1 MPRRHSSASGQWD
14 CSLQSDSG
22 SSYDSDSDSEAGRRL
37 PAGLGRG
44 IRRARLQRIVRAPG
58 PAPDPRVICP
68 GCRAVFSSLHI
79 LILHRNSSRLA
90 NAACRAGASANKRQR
105 YAVPRAAGDQRI
117 SCSDQIDRM
126 MGHGNQG
133 VAPGDAPDPSRY
145 PRHVDGV
152 RGLHICTQSRS
163 ALSSC
168 LYHVCILYAR
178 CLFAL
183 SLQRVCT

>member
-1 MPRRHSSASGQWD
+1 MPRRHSSGQWD

-22 SSYDSDSDSEAGRRL
+22 SSHDSDSDSEAGRRL

-68 GCRAVFSSLHI
+68 GCRAVFSSLNI

-90 NAACRAGASANKRQR
+90 NAACRAAASLSANKRQR

-133 VAPGDAPDPSRY
+133 VALGDAPDPSRY
-145 PRHVDGV
+145 PRHVDAGGV
-152 RGLHICTQSRS
+152 SGLN
-163 ALSSC
+163 
-168 LYHVCILYAR
+168 VCVANG
-178 CLFAL
+178 
-183 SLQRVCT
+183 SM